1 MGLSTV
7 QYFRDLYPEST
18 IIYGVPQWTKSIF
31 DEVKVACD
39 FIYPMNLGS
48 VNGTLQLW
56 SDLLN
61 FEVDLIHEMHQSGKG
76 AKAFGSYSM
85 LKRIPYSFH
94 NHHLKSG
101 TKIHDQGVIKSIIQR
116 DLDGVYSF
124 YGQEKA
130 YPHFEDYTPQ
140 MSVADVVSKNQIIL
154 GVVATR
160 ETKMWPL
167 LHYKK
172 LAELF
177 FEFDSSLQIKIPLS
191 NSKQDSIIKEEIIKL
206 NFPKNTEIVHLPL
219 KELPKFFAGS
229 IAYIGNDTGIKHLA
243 VAVGVSTFTFFGAE
257 PPNEWH
263 PYNIVQHPYFYRDHL
278 PCRTRTHHYCGL
290 SQCDLKSE
298 EFMQCLTKILPETVF
313 HDVTLKLKPIFLR
326 K

>member
-48 VNGTLQLW
+48 INGTLQLW
-56 SDLLN
+56 TDLLN
-61 FEVDLIHEMHQSGKG
+61 FNVEAIHEMHQSGKG
-76 AKAFGSYSM
+76 AKAFGIFSK
-85 LKRIPYSFH
+85 LKRIPYTFH

-101 TKIHDQGVIKSIIQR
+101 TKIHDQGVIKSVIQR

-124 YGQEKA
+124 YGKNGV
-130 YPHFEDYTPQ
+130 YPHFEDYEPR
-140 MSVADVVSKNQIIL
+140 MMVHDFEEKKQIIF

-167 LHYKK
+167 KHYQK
-172 LAELF
+172 LAEHF
-177 FEFDSSLQIKIPLS
+177 FEFDPSIKIKIPLS
-191 NSKQDSIIKEEIIKL
+191 NSVTDQKIKNEIL
-206 NFPKNTEIVHLPL
+206 NLRFPANTEIVHYSL
-219 KELPKFFAGS
+219 KELPRFFAGS

-243 VAVGVSTFTFFGAE
+243 IAIGVKSFTFFGAE

-263 PYNIVQHPYFYRDHL
+263 PYNLINHPYFYRDQL
-278 PCRTRTHHYCGL
+278 SCRTRTHHYCGL
-290 SQCDLKSE
+290 NHCDLSSA
-298 EFMQCLTKILPETVF
+298 EFMQCLTKILPEVVF
-313 HDVTLKLKPIFLR
+313 QDVIRQLKPNLLL